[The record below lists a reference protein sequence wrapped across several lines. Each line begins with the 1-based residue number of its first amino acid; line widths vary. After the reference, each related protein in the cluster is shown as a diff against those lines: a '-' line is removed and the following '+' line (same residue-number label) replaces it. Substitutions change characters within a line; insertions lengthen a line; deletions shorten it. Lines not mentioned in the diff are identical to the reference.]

1 MDETGRDWISLVHPN
16 LKYMPLF
23 RRTDTDRSERSNL
36 GMMEELELIW
46 RRVRA
51 LALGVPVL
59 LLVGFSA
66 GELANRLLVVPAD
79 KAVRFSTEKEVPRI
93 HLEAL
98 ARRMESISREGTKT
112 VDYVTMYQDHVEP
125 VEKVLRRHGIAERT
139 ARKISW
145 PLVQES
151 YRRGVDPATVTAILL
166 VESEGN
172 PNARSSVGAR
182 GLMQVMPLWAGHWR
196 SCGRDLYDIE
206 DNICNGTSI
215 LAWYLRSHGDERSA
229 LLGYNGCVRGT
240 NTPNCHTY
248 PNKIWRLRQ
257 EIKREIALYKPKRTE
272 ASSD

>member
-1 MDETGRDWISLVHPN
+1 MS
-16 LKYMPLF
+16 LF
-23 RRTDTDRSERSNL
+23 RRKEADRSEFGRNL

-46 RRVRA
+46 RRVRK
-51 LALGVPVL
+51 LALGVPVM

-66 GELANRLLVVPAD
+66 GELSNRLLDVPAD

-93 HLEAL
+93 HLESL
-98 ARRMESISREGTKT
+98 ARRMESISREGSKT

-125 VEKVLRRHGIAERT
+125 VEKVLRRRGISDRT

-182 GLMQVMPLWAGHWR
+182 GLMQVMPSWAGHWR
-196 SCGRDLYDIE
+196 SCGRDLYNIE
-206 DNICNGTSI
+206 DNLCNGTSI
-215 LAWYLRSHGDERSA
+215 LAWYLRSHGDERTA

-257 EIKREIALYKPKRTE
+257 QIKREIAENRPRRVAE
-272 ASSD
+272 GD